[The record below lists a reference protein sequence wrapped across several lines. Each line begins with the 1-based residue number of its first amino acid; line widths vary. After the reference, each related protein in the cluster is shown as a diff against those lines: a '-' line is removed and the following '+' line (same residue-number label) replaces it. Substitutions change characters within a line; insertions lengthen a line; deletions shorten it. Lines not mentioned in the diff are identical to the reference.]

1 MAHVSADATPVP
13 PPIELV
19 CLHALAGDTPSLCA
33 AACVSR
39 DWHAAV
45 TGTASAWRALALG
58 ETARGA
64 LTDARLLALV
74 ARACGNLESVDLRGA
89 CHLTDAGL
97 LAALAPQA
105 KLSRVL
111 LAGCEAQ
118 TAGGVLAALGGKR
131 SLVMLSVNSLQ
142 ADDAQRAAQ
151 QLARI
156 QALVPDAQTLD
167 VSGVCTLLKPSGEE
181 CARLRGAPG
190 ERFARTHAHI
200 DLCRL
205 EAQGTRACDACGVL
219 GACALCAAD
228 FKECVFCR
236 LAMCKRCADRGS
248 GGAGMSECAHCH
260 VVQCSGNL
268 DGSDD
273 VSCKA
278 CAKEYCAA
286 CSALHGAAAVVI
298 ECARCNA
305 WLCAKPC
312 AQDAGML
319 SVRVGCPCPHDS
331 EADEQMML
339 CAGCSADVEDALAGE
354 LGALHV

>member
-1 MAHVSADATPVP
+1 
-13 PPIELV
+13 
-19 CLHALAGDTPSLCA
+19 
-33 AACVSR
+33 
-39 DWHAAV
+39 
-45 TGTASAWRALALG
+45 
-58 ETARGA
+58 
-64 LTDARLLALV
+64 
-74 ARACGNLESVDLRGA
+74 
-89 CHLTDAGL
+89 
-97 LAALAPQA
+97 
-105 KLSRVL
+105 VL
-111 LAGCEAQ
+111 LAGCEAL

-190 ERFARTHAHI
+190 ERFAPTHAHI

-236 LAMCKRCADRGS
+236 LAMCKRCADRGN

-273 VSCKA
+273 VSCGRHRVRALQRLALCQAVRARRGHALRPRRLPARLRGGRTDDAVCGMQRRCGRRA
-278 CAKEYCAA
+278 C
-286 CSALHGAAAVVI
+286 G
-298 ECARCNA
+298 
-305 WLCAKPC
+305 
-312 AQDAGML
+312 
-319 SVRVGCPCPHDS
+319 
-331 EADEQMML
+331 
-339 CAGCSADVEDALAGE
+339 
-354 LGALHV
+354 